1 MSIVVF
7 AGPKLFGGEILV
19 QQTQSLLQP
28 TVACQSVQLVQDMV
42 TLKEEERWLFSFTLP
57 SLHLLLVILLPL
69 PPSPY
74 CTKPCGF
81 AEQVCKINY
90 TVSAW

>member
-69 PPSPY
+69 PPPHIVQNHVDLLNRSVKLIIP
-74 CTKPCGF
+74 
-81 AEQVCKINY
+81 
-90 TVSAW
+90 